1 MYKFFSQHEE
11 VIAGMSTKEDGNMK
25 VKGEHSD
32 VRALQNRKNF
42 CKKNGINYENLVSAC
57 VEHTTNV
64 AVIDNEGP
72 EFIDNTDAL
81 VTNNKDLYLS
91 ITNADCFP
99 VLMFDRKNDVIGI
112 AHAGWRGIV
121 KDIIPRTLNVM
132 LGEGAQLEEIKLT
145 VGPGISQ
152 EYFDFE
158 FNDLISEFG
167 FYNQDKYILEGSTIE
182 KVKVDLRQII
192 FDQSNV
198 FGIKEENMHD
208 CGECTFAHDNMFFS
222 ARRDG
227 DDFGVMMSIIGM
239 QPKKSQT

>member
-11 VIAGMSTKEDGNMK
+11 LIAGMSTRDDGNMK
-25 VKGEHSD
+25 VKGTGEQINEE
-32 VRALQNRKNF
+32 ALENRKKF
-42 CKKNGINYENLVSAC
+42 CKKNNINHDKLISAC

-64 AVIDNEGP
+64 AVIDECASS
-72 EFIDNTDAL
+72 FIDGTDAL
-81 VTNNKDLYLS
+81 VTSNKDLYLS
-91 ITNADCFP
+91 ITTADCYP
-99 VLMFDRKNDVIGI
+99 VLMYDRKNDIIGI

-121 KDIIPRTLNVM
+121 KEIVPRTLNVM
-132 LGEGAQLEEIKLT
+132 LGEGAELNEIKLT

-167 FYNQDKYILEGSTIE
+167 FYNQDKYILKDSTIE
-182 KVKVDLRQII
+182 KVKVNLRQII
-192 FDQSNV
+192 FDQSKT
-198 FGIKEENMHD
+198 FGINDENMHD
-208 CGECTFAHDNMFFS
+208 CGDCTFAHDNMFFS

-239 QPKKSQT
+239 QNK